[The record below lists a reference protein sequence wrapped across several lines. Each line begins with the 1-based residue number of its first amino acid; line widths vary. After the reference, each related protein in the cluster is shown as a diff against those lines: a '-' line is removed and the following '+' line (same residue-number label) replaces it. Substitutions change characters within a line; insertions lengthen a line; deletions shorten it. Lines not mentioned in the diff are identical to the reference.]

1 MNKLEFM
8 EGVNIL
14 QDNYNRKL
22 SVNQLKLYYS
32 NLKDMSKDKYLTNIN
47 EIIKRNTFMPTIAEI
62 RGNEQRMQYG
72 NYDQR
77 EYENIDFNKFYAN

>member
-1 MNKLEFM
+1 MTKLEFM

-22 SVNQLKLYYS
+22 SVNQLK
-32 NLKDMSKDKYLTNIN
+32 
-47 EIIKRNTFMPTIAEI
+47 FMPTIAEI